1 MIPVLMKGFD
11 MRRSAVLAITAC
23 VVLGA
28 PAQAADMPVH
38 SRIGAIFAEPA
49 PQPRVKAVREREK
62 DYPES
67 ALYRFRLQPP
77 LPGYYGKASDFYY
90 RPYYEDRPV
99 LSYYFDRLPYA
110 CGFYGYC

>member
-1 MIPVLMKGFD
+1 MI
-11 MRRSAVLAITAC
+11 RSTLLAMIAC
-23 VVLGA
+23 AALGTGA
-28 PAQAADMPVH
+28 YAADLPAH
-38 SRIGAIFAEPA
+38 SRIGAIFAQPA
-49 PQPRVKAVREREK
+49 PHARARVVREKEK

-67 ALYRFRLQPP
+67 AFYRFRLQPP

-90 RPYYEDRPV
+90 QPYYEKRRV

>member
-1 MIPVLMKGFD
+1 MT
-11 MRRSAVLAITAC
+11 RSTLIAMTAY
-23 VVLGA
+23 VALGTT
-28 PAQAADMPVH
+28 AQAADMPVH

-49 PQPRVKAVREREK
+49 SPAPPVRVVQEKEK

-90 RPYYEDRPV
+90 RPYYGDRSAI
-99 LSYYFDRLPYA
+99 SYYFDRLPYA